1 MAWQQPIKKPYSLTP
16 PHPQVV
22 SIQPAPTVRALES
35 ESVYPTNGSNMGI
48 NMGINKKRP
57 ERRLFVDQL
66 AERVGFEPTVRENRT
81 PDFESG
87 TFDHSAT
94 SPLEVAILALT
105 IPSSGLGVASFGG
118 SGLTRIER
126 FVIFTR

>member
-1 MAWQQPIKKPYSLTP
+1 MAWQQPIKPYSLTP

-22 SIQPAPTVRALES
+22 SIQPAPTGRALES

-66 AERVGFEPTVRENRT
+66 AEAVRFE
-81 PDFESG
+81 
-87 TFDHSAT
+87 
-94 SPLEVAILALT
+94 LT
-105 IPSSGLGVASFGG
+105 EGVNP
-118 SGLTRIER
+118 RR
-126 FVIFTR
+126 FSRPVP